1 MRKRKS
7 GKKWIL
13 IGAII
18 LSLCCVLPMLPM
30 ADIADTIIQGRQEER
45 EVASMEL
52 GWNLILVNDQYSIPE
67 DYEPDLMQLSNGQQI
82 DKKIYPALQEMFDT
96 ARAEGLGLYVAA
108 GYRTDE
114 KQTELI
120 DKKICSYL
128 LDGHS
133 LAESRK
139 MARQWVA
146 VPGTSEHQMG
156 IAVDINADVSI
167 SRSSAVYTWLQE
179 NAYRYGFI
187 QRYPDDKVGIT
198 GISYEPW
205 HYRYVGEAVALE
217 MHEQNLC
224 LEEYVERLKK

>member
-1 MRKRKS
+1 
-7 GKKWIL
+7 
-13 IGAII
+13 
-18 LSLCCVLPMLPM
+18 MLPM

-114 KQTELI
+114 KQTELM

-167 SRSSAVYTWLQE
+167 SSSSAVYTWLQE

-187 QRYPDDKVGIT
+187 QRYPDDKVDIT